1 MVHARQSN
9 YAHRRPRHGRQR
21 CSDSR
26 GESVCLSY
34 PSANRDP
41 EAFAEPFQ
49 FDIGRVPNRH
59 LGFGSGVHFCLGA
72 ALARMEVDSFFAEL
86 IPRLDSVG
94 LAGEPEYLPTTF
106 VGGLKRLPLNYTM
119 R

>member
-1 MVHARQSN
+1 
-9 YAHRRPRHGRQR
+9 
-21 CSDSR
+21 
-26 GESVCLSY
+26 
-34 PSANRDP
+34 
-41 EAFAEPFQ
+41 
-49 FDIGRVPNRH
+49 
-59 LGFGSGVHFCLGA
+59 VHFCLGA

-86 IPRLDSVG
+86 IPRLDSIG